1 MHAPAAA
8 GAALAGRG
16 IAMRFLAAAVAALA
30 GALPWG
36 AAGSPDPTAGL
47 SLRQLVGQRLVVS
60 FEGTRVPEALRRRI
74 SRGELAGVILFGGNI
89 ASRSSVRALVRE
101 LQHIRRPPGLR
112 SPLLVMVDQEGGRV
126 KRLPGAP
133 LRSPAELGRAGSRQ
147 LLRRSGRATAKNLRG
162 VGVNV
167 NLAPVVDLGLPGGV
181 QRRLGRTY
189 AARPGLVAALGGA
202 FVRGLEEGGVA
213 ATLKHFPGLGRVRSD
228 ADRLV
233 QRVPVS
239 LGRLRRADERP
250 FAAGIRAGA
259 SLVMTGNAIYPS
271 LSRRP
276 ALLSRQVVT
285 GELRRRLGFRGV
297 AITDALDTR
306 ALEPY
311 GSPAQLARA
320 SVRAGNDLL
329 LIGSRSGAIAFRALL
344 ASARKGLL
352 ARSGLR
358 ASARRVLRLRASLG

>member
-1 MHAPAAA
+1 MTFLAAA
-8 GAALAGRG
+8 LAALAGVLPSG
-16 IAMRFLAAAVAALA
+16 AAAA
-30 GALPWG
+30 
-36 AAGSPDPTAGL
+36 PDPTAGL

-60 FEGTRVPEALRRRI
+60 FEGTRVPDTLRRRVR
-74 SRGELAGVILFGGNI
+74 RGELAGVILFAGNVP
-89 ASRSSVRALVRE
+89 SRSSARALVRE
-101 LQHIRRPPGLR
+101 LQGIRRPPGLR

-126 KRLPGAP
+126 KRLPGPP
-133 LRSPAELGRAGSRQ
+133 LRSPAEIGRTGRRRLA
-147 LLRRSGRATAKNLRG
+147 RRSGRATARNLRD

-189 AARPGLVAALGGA
+189 GARPGLVAALGSA
-202 FVRGLEEGGVA
+202 FARGLEEGGVA

-233 QRVPVS
+233 QRVPLS
-239 LGRLRRADERP
+239 LDRLRRADERP

-276 ALLSRQVVT
+276 ALLSRRVVS

-297 AITDALDTR
+297 TITDALDTR
-306 ALEPY
+306 ALAPY
-311 GSPAQLARA
+311 GPPARLARA
-320 SVRAGNDLL
+320 AAGAGNDLL
-329 LIGSRSGAIAFRALL
+329 LMGSRSGAAAFRALL
-344 ASARKGLL
+344 ASARTDRL
-352 ARSGLR
+352 ARPGLR
-358 ASARRVLRLRASLG
+358 AAARRVLRLRAALG

>member
-1 MHAPAAA
+1 MSVLATAL
-8 GAALAGRG
+8 AALA
-16 IAMRFLAAAVAALA
+16 AAAPGTSAA
-30 GALPWG
+30 P
-36 AAGSPDPTAGL
+36 PDPTTGL

-60 FEGTRVPEALRRRI
+60 FDGTRVPAGLRRRVR
-74 SRGELAGVILFGGNI
+74 RGELAGVILFAGNI
-89 ASRSSVRALVRE
+89 RSRSSVRALVRE
-101 LQHIRRPPGLR
+101 LQDIPRPPGLR

-133 LRSPAELGRAGSRQ
+133 RRSPAELGRIGSRS
-147 LLRRSGRATAKNLRG
+147 LARRSGRATARNLRG

-167 NLAPVVDLGLPGGV
+167 DLAPVVDLGLPGRI

-189 AARPGLVAALGGA
+189 GARPGLVAGLGSA
-202 FVRGLEEGGVA
+202 FARGLEERGVA

-239 LGRLRRADERP
+239 LDRLRRTDERP

-259 SLVMTGNAIYPS
+259 SLVMTGNAVYRA

-276 ALLSRQVVT
+276 ALLSRRVVN

-311 GSPAQLARA
+311 GTPARLARDA
-320 SVRAGNDLL
+320 VRAGNDLL
-329 LIGSRSGAIAFRALL
+329 LMGSPSGAEAFRALL
-344 ASARKGLL
+344 ASAREGRLGR
-352 ARSGLR
+352 AGLR